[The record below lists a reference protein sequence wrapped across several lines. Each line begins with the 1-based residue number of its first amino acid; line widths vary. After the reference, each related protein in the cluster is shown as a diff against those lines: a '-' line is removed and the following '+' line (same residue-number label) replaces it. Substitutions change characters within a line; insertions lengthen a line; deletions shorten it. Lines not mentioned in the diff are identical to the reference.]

1 MRLASSRRRS
11 RPRRSAPRRSM
22 LPSLGFWRLN
32 STTFSSCSRRYSGL
46 SSWRGWLMACLRSG
60 PVGSIDRPRAVH
72 SEAGQALADAL
83 DQAVQAGGLV
93 GVDAAAVGLLVG
105 VQCIAAGLAWLE
117 PGGDD
122 CLRGLAG
129 EDQEGRAVVLGDLPG
144 GGALLA
150 LEVGGVQH
158 HREPACRALSAS
170 WCRCR

>member
-1 MRLASSRRRS
+1 
-11 RPRRSAPRRSM
+11 APRRSM
-22 LPSLGFWRLN
+22 LPSLGFWRVN

-105 VQCIAAGLAWLE
+105 VQRIAAGLLRLDHFQGGVGGVAALGLALLQ

-122 CLRGLAG
+122 LLRGLAV
-129 EDQEGRAVVLGDLPG
+129 EDQEGRAV
-144 GGALLA
+144 
-150 LEVGGVQH
+150 
-158 HREPACRALSAS
+158 
-170 WCRCR
+170 